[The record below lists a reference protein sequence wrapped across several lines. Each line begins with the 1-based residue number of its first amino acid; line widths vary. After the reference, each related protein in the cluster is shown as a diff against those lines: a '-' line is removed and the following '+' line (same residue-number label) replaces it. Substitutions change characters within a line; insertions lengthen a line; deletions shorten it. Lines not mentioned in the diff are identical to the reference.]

1 MSKIGELTGKLRELL
16 ASGAFPPGARF
27 PSEYELQERFGVSR
41 MTANKAVSLLAAEGL
56 LTRGV
61 RGSGTYVNK
70 TIHFPRGWIAAI
82 EEFEHPYNMGMIAG
96 AAQEAQARG
105 YMLSVFRPGL
115 NGVDHLMN
123 ALRDSDC
130 LGVLGTFYQFYSFP
144 VDFPK
149 PIICLDSGID
159 PDQGR
164 QRHSVT
170 CDNYGAAH
178 EMMSKILSSGKKNAV
193 MLGIESSPNRRC
205 RMQGFVDAMKEYG
218 IADAEK
224 RKYLMHHGSKHEV
237 KLALHKILQQR
248 PDVDFIATDSDDVV
262 FRIMQVWES
271 ENGEWADRIGLS
283 GFGNVHGIA
292 DLHHIPSVNQH
303 PWHIGVEAVR
313 ALLDMV
319 QNGEPSE
326 PVQIEVPAEVV
337 NAEYI

>member
-1 MSKIGELTGKLRELL
+1 MSKIDDLTDKLRKML
-16 ASGAFPPGARF
+16 ADGVFPPGSRF
-27 PSEYELQERFGVSR
+27 PSEYDLQERFGVSR

-56 LTRGV
+56 LSRGV

-70 TIHFPRGWIAAI
+70 MTNFPKGWIAAI

-96 AAQEAQARG
+96 AAQEAFAQG
-105 YMLSVFRPGL
+105 YMLSVFRPNL
-115 NGVDHLMN
+115 NGVGYLMN
-123 ALRDSDC
+123 ALQDSDC
-130 LGVLGTFYQFYSFP
+130 LGVLGTFYQFDSFP
-144 VDFPK
+144 ADFPK
-149 PIICLDSGID
+149 PVICLDSGIE
-159 PDQGR
+159 PGRGR

-170 CDNYGAAH
+170 CDNYGAAY
-178 EMMSKILSSGKKNAV
+178 EMMEKILAAGKKNAV

-205 RMQGFVDAMKEYG
+205 RMRGFADAMTRYG
-218 IADAEK
+218 VSDVEK

-237 KLALHKILQQR
+237 KLALQKILRQR
-248 PDVDFIATDSDDVV
+248 PEVDFIATDSDDIV

-271 ENGEWADRIGLS
+271 EQFDWPGRIGLS

-303 PWHIGVEAVR
+303 PWHIGAEAVR

-319 QNGEPSE
+319 QNGEPAE
-326 PVQIEVPAEVV
+326 PLQIEVPAEVV

>member
-1 MSKIGELTGKLRELL
+1 MSKIGDLTDKLRELL
-16 ASGAFPPGARF
+16 ASGTFLPGARF

-41 MTANKAVSLLAAEGL
+41 MTANKAVSLLVAEGL

-70 TIHFPRGWIAAI
+70 TANFPKGWIAAI

-96 AAQEAQARG
+96 AAQEAFARG
-105 YMLSVFRPGL
+105 YMLSVFRPNL
-115 NGVDHLMN
+115 NGMGYLMN
-123 ALRDSDC
+123 SLIDSDC
-130 LGVLGTFYQFYSFP
+130 LGVLGTFYQFDAFP
-144 VDFPK
+144 ADFPK
-149 PIICLDSGID
+149 PVICLDSGIE
-159 PDQGR
+159 PGRGR

-178 EMMSKILSSGKKNAV
+178 EMMSKILNSGKKNAV

-205 RMQGFVDAMKEYG
+205 RMQGFADAMNEYG
-218 IADAEK
+218 MADADK

-237 KLALHKILQQR
+237 KLALQKILRQR
-248 PDVDFIATDSDDVV
+248 PDVDFIATDSDDIV

-271 ENGEWADRIGLS
+271 EGFDWAGRIGLS

-319 QNGEPSE
+319 QNGEPTE
-326 PVQIEVPAEVV
+326 TVQIEVPAEVV